1 MTSKQ
6 KPANRGDSQ
15 AVDQTT
21 SNHKPTSLGSRLKA
35 TIVTLALRGLLP
47 YAVASWLIRRK
58 GLPHV

>member
-6 KPANRGDSQ
+6 KAANRGDGQ

-21 SNHKPTSLGSRLKA
+21 SNHKPTSLGSSLKA

-47 YAVASWLIRRK
+47 YAVASWLIRRG
-58 GLPHV
+58 GLRHV